1 MLVGEIMTAPAHS
14 LPLSSSLESAIQLL
28 ARARVS
34 SLPVVDAEL
43 RVVGILSEADIL
55 RVHLAPDPRAQ
66 LRPVVSPDDPWP
78 DTVNEVMT
86 PDPVTVRELADVA
99 ELGQLLAD
107 TGWKSV
113 PVTRGGRLV
122 GMASRSDILRAL
134 TTSDSSIC
142 QRLSQEFAAVGFAG
156 WSVSSHEGQVTV
168 SGTHGDSEARLA
180 EVMASTAHGVRR
192 VVVTQ
197 DAAAIDPPVV
207 GRAT

>member
-1 MLVGEIMTAPAHS
+1 MLVDEIMTAPAHS
-14 LPLSSSLESAIQLL
+14 LPSGSSLESAIQLL
-28 ARARVS
+28 ARAKVS

-43 RVVGILSEADIL
+43 RVMGILSEADIL

-66 LRPVVSPDDPWP
+66 MRPVISPDDPWP

-86 PDPVTVRELADVA
+86 PDPVTVRESADVA

-113 PVTRGGRLV
+113 PVTREGRLV

-134 TTSDSSIC
+134 TTSDSSIRR
-142 QRLSQEFAAVGFAG
+142 RLSHDFAAVGFGG

-168 SGTHGDSEARLA
+168 SGTNGDHEARLA
-180 EVMASTAHGVRR
+180 EVMASTVHGVRR
-192 VVVTQ
+192 VVVTH
-197 DAAAIDPPVV
+197 DAEAIDPPVV
-207 GRAT
+207 GSPT